1 MLRTFANTVKGNGR
15 RFCSEEVKKKKGG
28 SSIYSAVV
36 ATALTVSG
44 VVVTGCNLNSN
55 FASKVDQSA
64 PGAYGALSSFGLVPK
79 KIAERDKSIMSP
91 PRKMPD
97 LVKDKSVPIERE
109 DIVEPVKENV
119 AEKKEE
125 EEKEVGVS
133 KEETGTLNEE
143 KETVPDTAQTVSV
156 AEEEKEEE
164 NVVGVSNEEVEE
176 TVTSTKEEEE
186 TTADTAETVSQA
198 YELISE
204 VKDKEE
210 SLNRLDSVIAAYNA
224 VDPQATFS
232 GDKNDEEEDNDDN
245 TAVTYSTTTTTIDD
259 PSSQRQ
265 YESAETSLL
274 RVHAETLTKTL
285 AAVEDVLQR
294 GVEEESLFTIDST
307 SPETLESL
315 RVQIRSL
322 RHLLFERSKLEALR
336 LKEALTQQEKDITES
351 LESVVRARLEEEYR
365 KDLLHFEMLMKE
377 QSEEHQRNLLVELS
391 NLRRELEAQLAES
404 VEQERE
410 RGEIKARDARAASLQ
425 VHTTRLQETRARLA
439 KLEDLVNNNIR
450 LKSYKQNSD
459 EVHRLTLASLAFSN
473 DVMKESQG
481 GKSLRHGLSVLRDVM
496 GSSDELATRSLNLI
510 PEDVKSG
517 KTTVPSWVNLS
528 KRFAICKS
536 EALSVAYVPN
546 TASIMG
552 LALSKLTN
560 MLMVRP
566 TADTMYES
574 DTIDC
579 RLERASA
586 LLNVGRHLEAFKEVS
601 AVRSERGESDP
612 VSVVL
617 DAWLEDTRKRLILDQ
632 CLKTVHAVN
641 TRMSC
646 MFSA

>member
-1 MLRTFANTVKGNGR
+1 MLRTFANTVKGKGR

-109 DIVEPVKENV
+109 DVVEPVKET
-119 AEKKEE
+119 EKKEE
-125 EEKEVGVS
+125 EEIGVS
-133 KEETGTLNEE
+133 KEEEETGTLNEE

-156 AEEEKEEE
+156 AEEEE

-176 TVTSTKEEEE
+176 TVTSTKEEEEE

-210 SLNRLDSVIAAYNA
+210 SLDRLDSVIAAYNA

-232 GDKNDEEEDNDDN
+232 GDDDEDNDDN

-546 TASIMG
+546 TPSIMG

-574 DTIDC
+574 DTIAC